1 MISEDINNIDINNI
15 IINEPIKNSILQ
27 YSNFYKLSYSNDII
41 TFNGIFINI
50 NLNNIIKDNENSRI
64 ILNYNDNIEI
74 INKITQLEIDILN
87 LLNIKNKIKQYKI
100 SEILKSY
107 NFKYSSNEQNIDL
120 KNNHFFNNQKINN
133 LFIIKIS
140 GIWETKEKYGI
151 TFKLININNFID
163 YIL

>member
-50 NLNNIIKDNENSRI
+50 NLNNIIKDNGNSRI

-100 SEILKSY
+100 SEIFKSY
-107 NFKYSSNEQNIDL
+107 NFKYSSNEQNIDF

-151 TFKLININNFID
+151 TFKLININNLID

>member
-41 TFNGIFINI
+41 TFNGIFINV
-50 NLNNIIKDNENSRI
+50 NLNNIIKDNVNSRI

-107 NFKYSSNEQNIDL
+107 NFKYSCNEQNIEL
-120 KNNHFFNNQKINN
+120 KNNDFFNNQKINN

-151 TFKLININNFID
+151 TFKLININNLINC
-163 YIL
+163 IL